1 MFFTTQRTPESSS
14 PSIFQPQCM
23 NTASLKRELWGSL
36 PCRAGSSW
44 AGGEGNRHCRRKGSN
59 RSCAVLCRVSLIRE
73 GGGIAPFSPT
83 FYKGTTPLVAHKQ
96 SLFNFILICSI
107 IGDQNQMQSPHP
119 AVALLCSSA
128 WVTYTHVSTKQPKS
142 WKCMLR
148 WQAKTLQNPS
158 RSWFQWVNEL
168 QATENISCWHNT
180 PWHSLDS
187 HMLPSPELF
196 SAWDTREDQ
205 LPQSEKSSSRP
216 QEGLLRLILW
226 VISGLSQPSAFHL

>member
-1 MFFTTQRTPESSS
+1 MFFTAQRTPESSS

-83 FYKGTTPLVAHKQ
+83 FYKGTTPLVVHKQ

-128 WVTYTHVSTKQPKS
+128 WGQFNMFPKRRDAHCDVLS
-142 WKCMLR
+142 
-148 WQAKTLQNPS
+148 
-158 RSWFQWVNEL
+158 F
-168 QATENISCWHNT
+168 I
-180 PWHSLDS
+180 
-187 HMLPSPELF
+187 LPSATAVLG
-196 SAWDTREDQ
+196 Q
-205 LPQSEKSSSRP
+205 L
-216 QEGLLRLILW
+216 
-226 VISGLSQPSAFHL
+226 LSPPFGRAVEAD

>member
-1 MFFTTQRTPESSS
+1 MAQPHHHQREHP
-14 PSIFQPQCM
+14 
-23 NTASLKRELWGSL
+23 GSL
-36 PCRAGSSW
+36 F
-44 AGGEGNRHCRRKGSN
+44 RKQMKTELQG
-59 RSCAVLCRVSLIRE
+59 
-73 GGGIAPFSPT
+73 
-83 FYKGTTPLVAHKQ
+83 KHKQ
-96 SLFNFILICSI
+96 CKLTHVLSLSVSKYWGPGSLYKSRGSVC
-107 IGDQNQMQSPHP
+107 
-119 AVALLCSSA
+119 LLCSSA